1 MAVNINIP
9 SQVKTYANLAAF
21 PASGS
26 LKTIYIAED
35 TNNTYRWDG
44 STYVEISASAATGL
58 TIGTTPISSG
68 TNGRVLFQGTGN
80 VLQQSSSLFWDG
92 TNSRLGI
99 GTSSPTNILTL
110 GAAVAASLQ
119 SSAASIFTSNENASN
134 VFVQVAASND
144 PVQRPVFAGT
154 KARGTLLSPTAV
166 QSGDAITTFLS
177 TAFDGTAGQASAGL
191 SFDAESNASSGNAPQ
206 LISFI
211 TGASG
216 GTRTTKMQV
225 RSNGNVLINTTTDAG
240 FRLDVNG
247 TARVSPTLTINGTAG
262 AAPILQLN
270 ANGFNSNNQ
279 YFVFRASNADKF
291 QFGYTQG
298 GASNRLFIYNP
309 LFANDALRIM
319 EATNNV
325 GINTTTDAGFRL
337 DVNGTAR
344 VKTTDTSTPL
354 NVTHAG
360 AVGIQVE
367 ANANGYRLRLASS
380 NTNASITTP
389 DSYLSIN
396 SGGQLVVIGST
407 STYNSAQVAIDSTT
421 KGFLPPRMTTTQKN
435 AIASPATGLQ
445 IYDTTLNR
453 PCFYDGTTWI
463 TL

>member
-1 MAVNINIP
+1 MAVTINIP

>member
-1 MAVNINIP
+1 
-9 SQVKTYANLAAF
+9 
-21 PASGS
+21 
-26 LKTIYIAED
+26 
-35 TNNTYRWDG
+35 
-44 STYVEISASAATGL
+44 
-58 TIGTTPISSG
+58 
-68 TNGRVLFQGTGN
+68 
-80 VLQQSSSLFWDG
+80 
-92 TNSRLGI
+92 
-99 GTSSPTNILTL
+99 L

-247 TARVSPTLTINGTAG
+247 TARVQGIFSA
-262 AAPILQLN
+262 LN
-270 ANGFNSNNQ
+270 ASN
-279 YFVFRASNADKF
+279 
-291 QFGYTQG
+291 
-298 GASNRLFIYNP
+298 
-309 LFANDALRIM
+309 
-319 EATNNV
+319 E
-325 GINTTTDAGFRL
+325 GI
-337 DVNGTAR
+337 
-344 VKTTDTSTPL
+344 
-354 NVTHAG
+354 
-360 AVGIQVE
+360 
-367 ANANGYRLRLASS
+367 RLRNDTGSLPSIEFWQAVIR
-380 NTNASITTP
+380 ASITRETNNG
-389 DSYLSIN
+389 LTFN
-396 SGGQLVVIGST
+396 CGGFAMHTVTGGTIIGGT
-407 STYNSAQVAIDSTT
+407 SRNDLNASAQLQVQSTT

-445 IYDTTLNR
+445 VYDTTLNR